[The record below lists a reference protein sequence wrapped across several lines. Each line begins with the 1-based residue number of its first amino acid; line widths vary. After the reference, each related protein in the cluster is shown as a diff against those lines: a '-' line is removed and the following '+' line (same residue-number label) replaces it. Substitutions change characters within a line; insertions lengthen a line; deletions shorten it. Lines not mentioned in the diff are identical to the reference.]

1 MNCPEL
7 VACHVGAEAVVA
19 AGLFQRRGTAA
30 AIGDDGG
37 VSSGVDPQRE
47 APGFPSNTI
56 LAVTDAPALYAFNRD
71 PRDGLIG
78 RWALGEVGARLD
90 ARESDLNHFEIV
102 GTWELLLSF
111 PDGRS
116 AAFECSKRND
126 DCKATCRAIAARAA
140 ELTSNLPR
148 PRSLDPDFTDWD
160 PDDMDTWDERI
171 VMVADDE
178 DFLDWQRDWLAENGR
193 G

>member
-1 MNCPEL
+1 MNCAEW
-7 VACHVGAEAVVA
+7 VAEHVNGETVVA

-30 AIGDDGG
+30 IIGDEGG
-37 VSSGVDPQRE
+37 LPSGADPERE

-56 LAVTDAPALYAFNRD
+56 VAVTDGRALYAFHRD
-71 PRDGLIG
+71 PHDGLIG
-78 RWALGEVGARLD
+78 RWPLGEVGAKLD
-90 ARESDLNHFEIV
+90 ARESNLNYLEIV
-102 GTWELLLSF
+102 GMWELLLSF

-126 DCKATCRAIAARAA
+126 DCKATCHAIAAGAA
-140 ELTSNLPR
+140 ELTRNLPR

-171 VMVADDE
+171 VLVADDD
-178 DFLDWQRDWLAENGR
+178 DFLDWQRDWLTENGR

>member
-1 MNCPEL
+1 MKWAER
-7 VACHVGAEAVVA
+7 VAGHVNGETVTA

-30 AIGDDGG
+30 HISGDGG
-37 VSSGVDPQRE
+37 MATGSAPELE

-56 LAVTDAPALYAFNRD
+56 LAVTDAPALYAFHRD
-71 PRDGLIG
+71 PVDGMIG
-78 RWALGEVGARLD
+78 RWPLAEVGAKLD

-102 GTWELLLSF
+102 GTWELRLSF
-111 PDGRS
+111 PDGRA
-116 AAFECSKRND
+116 AAFECSKRNEE
-126 DCKATCRAIAARAA
+126 CRETCRAIESAAAA
-140 ELTSNLPR
+140 LTSNLPR

-171 VMVADDE
+171 VLVADDA
-178 DFLDWQRDWLAENGR
+178 DFLEWQQDWLSENR

>member
-1 MNCPEL
+1 MHYAER
-7 VACHVGAEAVVA
+7 VADHVNGEAVAA

-30 AIGDDGG
+30 SIGDEGG
-37 VSSGVDPQRE
+37 LPSGADPERE

-56 LAVTDAPALYAFNRD
+56 LAVTDTPALYAFHRD

-78 RWALGEVGARLD
+78 RWPLGDVGAKLD
-90 ARESDLNHFEIV
+90 ARESDLNRLEII
-102 GTWELLLSF
+102 GTWELLLTF

-116 AAFECSKRND
+116 AAFECSKRSD
-126 DCKATCRAIAARAA
+126 DCTATCRAIAAGPG
-140 ELTSNLPR
+140 ELTRNLPR

-160 PDDMDTWDERI
+160 PDDIDTWDERI

-178 DFLDWQRDWLAENGR
+178 DFLEWQREWLADNK
-193 G
+193 